1 MYVLAPMASYAPDT
15 PRHPALRAERFVR
28 QLINR
33 LIARPLTLVR
43 ASVASVTF
51 MTPAPQALSFFFLML
66 RHPPRSTLFPYTTL
80 FRSHRHIR
88 QAAVHLVHSG
98 HLRAFAIAHRWI
110 DRKSTRLNSSHMSIS
125 YAVFCLKKKN
135 VRAGPHGKLR
145 ARHSPPSRASRRTLR
160 APAHQQADRP
170 AAHAR
175 PCISRVGHFHD
186 PGTPGSLIFFFN
198 APAPTEIYTLS
209 LHDALPISPA
219 HSTSRSTSRSL
230 RTSARIRDRASL
242 DRSEEH
248 TFELQSHVNLV
259 CRLLLEKKKCTCW
272 PPWQATRPTLPAIP
286 RFAPNASCASSS
298 TG

>member
-98 HLRAFAIAHRWI
+98 HLRAFAIAHRWMHA
-110 DRKSTRLNSSHMSIS
+110 L
-125 YAVFCLKKKN
+125 
-135 VRAGPHGKLR
+135 
-145 ARHSPPSRASRRTLR
+145 SR
-160 APAHQQADRP
+160 P
-170 AAHAR
+170 
-175 PCISRVGHFHD
+175 
-186 PGTPGSLIFFFN
+186 
-198 APAPTEIYTLS
+198 
-209 LHDALPISPA
+209 LPDKRDCA
-219 HSTSRSTSRSL
+219 CGRS
-230 RTSARIRDRASL
+230 
-242 DRSEEH
+242 
-248 TFELQSHVNLV
+248 
-259 CRLLLEKKKCTCW
+259 CRN
-272 PPWQATRPTLPAIP
+272 
-286 RFAPNASCASSS
+286 RFARVRGLRSMRGGLPHRRGCVCAAVRRRAAAQIAQLAH
-298 TG
+298 G